1 MFGILKRQ
9 KPEPAL
15 QEIYL
20 SEEALAP
27 DAPHYSVMMG
37 IVDYTNAVMHSALY
51 KVGEFPEE
59 AYCLYNADYY
69 MGEVLQNG
77 HSRYLMNDR
86 NSGADESSLHYAL
99 RAMEMI
105 GCAELQQILQEL
117 ADWVAAN
124 PEEAAQQNG
133 VTHWAEALELLD
145 ERFYA
150 LNEEDFYHVVRRW
163 AEDNV
168 GVLFLPAE
176 AVRDAL
182 TVLPDL
188 NPRFANRQRT
198 NSIAALDAGLTTDTV
213 SYFRACMAGM
223 VRGEQFFE
231 VRAVSGGK
239 PSPFFDHSAPG
250 ADYTRGDRQL
260 WRLVANADGD
270 LSGQYA
276 GDSVD
281 MFVRDPSNGEL
292 GQIAEC
298 DIAVAQRHRELA
310 GRYKPGR
317 FAWSLLKAATPDDP
331 PAFLSFLMP
340 ADTPDELPEHYA
352 FYGVTAQSGV
362 QYKMLLD
369 GEEAALFLWPD
380 GELFSKISGS
390 EYRGLLKEDLSRLI

>member
-20 SEEALAP
+20 SEETLAP
-27 DAPHYSVMMG
+27 DAAHYSVMMG

-69 MGEVLQNG
+69 MGEVLQSG

-99 RAMEMI
+99 RAMELI
-105 GCAELQQILQEL
+105 GCHELQQILQEL
-117 ADWVAAN
+117 ADWVQAN
-124 PEEAAQQNG
+124 PEEAAEQNG

-150 LNEEDFYHVVRRW
+150 LDEADFYHAVARW
-163 AEDNV
+163 AAEDVNV
-168 GVLFLPAE
+168 IFLPTE

-182 TVLPDL
+182 TALPDL
-188 NPRFANRQRT
+188 NPRFESRQRI

-231 VRAVSGGK
+231 VRAVTGGR
-239 PSPFFDHSAPG
+239 PSPFVDHSAPG
-250 ADYTRGDRQL
+250 ADFTRGDRQL
-260 WRLVANADGD
+260 WRLAANADGD

-292 GQIAEC
+292 GLLAEC
-298 DIAVAQRHRELA
+298 SIEVAQRRRDLA
-310 GRYKPGR
+310 ARHKPGR
-317 FAWSLLKAATPDDP
+317 FAFSLVHSVTPEDP

-340 ADTPDELPEHYA
+340 ADTPDELPEDHG
-352 FYGVTAQSGV
+352 FYGVTTQSGV

-369 GEEAALFLWPD
+369 GKNAGLYLWPD
-380 GELFSKISGS
+380 DELFARISGS
-390 EYRGLLKEDLSRLI
+390 EYRSLLKEDMSRLI